1 MEDAQLLLLRA
12 AEGGNMKGITIL
24 ILIMCI
30 GIYAVEFFYQ
40 SRILDELRTI
50 KRYLRK
56 MVKEETE

>member
-1 MEDAQLLLLRA
+1 
-12 AEGGNMKGITIL
+12 MKGITFL

-30 GIYAVEFFYQ
+30 GIYAVEFFYL

-56 MVKEETE
+56 MAKETTE